1 KTPQRPS
8 GLARCLPPHAPA
20 VLSIEPIILPMVRS
34 RAGLQAAELGGGRVE
49 REVHRRWRIGLRAFR
64 RDKVGACLTAT
75 LLRHSAMDYRSII
88 TVDPEK
94 RFGKPCIRGM

>member
-1 KTPQRPS
+1 
-8 GLARCLPPHAPA
+8 
-20 VLSIEPIILPMVRS
+20 MVSS

-94 RFGKPCIRGM
+94 RFGKPCIRGMRIAVEDVLGWLASDMTEAEILSDF